1 MMKDFKKTKKI
12 ETNKGEFGF
21 CKYNGN
27 RYFYKKVDNTSI
39 EINRYKMLSNYYKVP
54 KLIDYFDNIIIY
66 ELNDSLVNYT
76 IHEYLY
82 KDNIDFDINCILKQ
96 YKNNLES
103 TYLISE
109 DKLINKK
116 FYSDRVYFLQK
127 YLNNLIF
134 NKVYIYN
141 YKEFDIYKILKD
153 TFMNI
158 SSVKELYSFITN
170 GDPTDTNISVDGYF
184 SDYECAGYN
193 SIVGEIAIFV
203 VSILSHGSYFY
214 PKYNKK
220 VYIFRPYI
228 LKEYDKF
235 KIMINKRN
243 NKIDGKLKVPYKN
256 KDLLLS
262 YLEFYNDILA
272 DNIKDNVN
280 KYLKYYLIMR
290 VLTPINVL
298 DMDESDINT
307 IVFLV
312 IIFSEINSI
321 SELIELIKESDL
333 L

>member
-54 KLIDYFDNIIIY
+54 KLIDYFDNTIIY

-82 KDNIDFDINCILKQ
+82 KDNIYFDINCILKQ

-116 FYSDRVYFLQK
+116 FYCDRVYFLQK
-127 YLNNLIF
+127 YLNNAIF

-141 YKEFDIYKILKD
+141 YKEFDIYKIIND
-153 TFMNI
+153 TFIKI
-158 SSVKELYSFITN
+158 SSEKKLYSFITN

-228 LKEYDKF
+228 LKEYNKY
-235 KIMINKRN
+235 KITINRRN
-243 NKIDGKLKVPYKN
+243 NKIDGKIRIPYKN
-256 KDLLLS
+256 KNLLLS

-272 DNIKDNVN
+272 NNIKDNVN